1 MKGDTMSEHFEDGI
15 KVVKLHD
22 KHPVH
27 ELDAEQRAI
36 LAIWR
41 QMNGAPDLENAAAD
55 KPQG

>member
-1 MKGDTMSEHFEDGI
+1 MSEHFEDGI

-41 QMNGAPDLENAAAD
+41 QMNGAPDFENTAAD